1 MASVGEM
8 SNFGLIRGIRQSR
21 GDLALRSSSI
31 DSTSIDKDGP
41 KASARPD
48 GIDCQPD
55 NTTVQTGLARSLFE
69 QKEYAEA
76 GNFFRRVLPARPND
90 RQVYLYAGVTFFF
103 MGSNA
108 SAIEELRRAAVL
120 DPSNSVPPSFL
131 CPILF
136 GAHRY
141 LKRFQNAEKPP
152 EPIPAT
158 PRNQELL
165 GHALVESRDKAEG
178 ERELQKAPRL
188 EHKLDSRDQ

>member
-1 MASVGEM
+1 MASIGEM

-21 GDLALRSSSI
+21 GDLALRVKLYR
-31 DSTSIDKDGP
+31 KDGP
-41 KASARPD
+41 RASARPD
-48 GIDCQPD
+48 GIDSQPD
-55 NTTVQTGLARSLFE
+55 NTTVQAALARSLFE

-90 RQVYLYAGVTFFF
+90 PQVHLYAGVTFFF

-108 SAIEELRRAAVL
+108 SAIEELRRAAML
-120 DPSNSVPPSFL
+120 DPSNSIPPSFL

-136 GAHRY
+136 GAHTVT
-141 LKRFQNAEKPP
+141 LKRFQHAENPP

-178 ERELQKAPRL
+178 ERELQKRAAL
-188 EHKLDSRDQ
+188 STN